1 MTGSYVPVGMAIESG
16 RLTMRGP
23 TSVGNAGMRVED
35 LCQVHSRLGDEL
47 LELCNFS
54 DLLEGV
60 DLVLLVAIDSKAGRV
75 IPAVFET

>member
-1 MTGSYVPVGMAIESG
+1 
-16 RLTMRGP
+16 MRGP

-60 DLVLLVAIDSKAGRV
+60 DLVLLVAIDRQAGLQR
-75 IPAVFET
+75 AVGQLRLDLVDVDVAAFFAG